1 VRRAWSCPT
10 PPTFFSLMKTSLFQI
25 LSGRCLV
32 VTMAAAIV
40 LTSVVRSADQLTS
53 PNVGDV
59 APAFVLRT
67 LEDRPIELKQ
77 LTAKG
82 PVVLVVLRGWPGYQC
97 PLCTQQVRAF
107 VASAAEFARRGA
119 QVVMVYPGPADRLQA
134 RAREFLRDKDWPEEF
149 AFVLDPDY
157 TFTHAYGLRW
167 DAKNETAYPSTFVI
181 GADGKVR
188 FAKVSK
194 THGGRASVAQA
205 LAMLN

>member
-1 VRRAWSCPT
+1 
-10 PPTFFSLMKTSLFQI
+10 MKPSLFQI
-25 LSGRCLV
+25 LSGRCLI
-32 VTMAAAIV
+32 VTMMAATV
-40 LTSVVRSADQLTS
+40 LASVVRSAEGLTS
-53 PNVGDV
+53 PKVGDV

-82 PVVLVVLRGWPGYQC
+82 PIVLVVLRGWPGYQC

-119 QVVMVYPGPADRLQA
+119 QVVMVYPGPAERLQA
-134 RAREFLRDKDWPEEF
+134 RAREFLQDKDWPAEF

-157 TFTHAYGLRW
+157 AFTHAYGLRW

-181 GADGKVR
+181 GPDGKIR
-188 FAKVSK
+188 FAQVSK

-205 LAMLN
+205 IASLK